1 MKSARAVREEC
12 EDGGD
17 GAAPHRAASGGLV
30 RLTPHALEASAA
42 SLVRLHEPER
52 MNLLGL
58 LMRGL
63 LSANLEDPGLRAR
76 ALALRG
82 SIDVRAGDM
91 HVTLRFAAEGVHI
104 AADGTSANARVSGD
118 MKSLLGVVTG
128 AGMIGPVLRG
138 RVRIGG
144 NPFLLLRVLP
154 LIRARAGGARAEGDH
169 PALPRAEARP

>member
-1 MKSARAVREEC
+1 MKLARSVRADG
-12 EDGGD
+12 EDGGG
-17 GAAPHRAASGGLV
+17 GAAPDRAASGELV
-30 RLTPHALEASAA
+30 RLTPHALVASAA

-63 LSANLEDPGLRAR
+63 LTANLEDPGLRAR

-91 HVTLRFAAEGVHI
+91 HVTLRFAPEGVHI

-144 NPFLLLRVLP
+144 NPLLLLRVLP
-154 LIRARAGGARAEGDH
+154 LIRARAAGPRAGDDH
-169 PALPRAEARP
+169 RALPRSEARP